1 MRLFA
6 LIISGLFFSTAYGQV
21 MYLDSMYKK
30 IEVTTHKFTTVNNEE
45 LGLDFYRAEG
55 LTGSLPLLIY
65 VHGGGFST
73 GQRDSKG
80 IAYFAKRMAQ
90 RGYAVASVSYR
101 LTMKDIGFECDV
113 TAVQKRQA
121 FDDASHDVMRG
132 VEHILKNSG
141 TTFKINS
148 QKVVLIGSSA
158 GAEAVLNLAYV
169 YDYGEVLQGFRFA
182 GVVSMAG
189 ALTNLDVISPINAI
203 PTQLFHGTGDA
214 LIPYSVGPHH
224 YCNAADSGYLML
236 YGSAPIAERLRG
248 TGTSYYLYT
257 VNGGSHGWASTPMNK
272 CLHEILDFLYH
283 DVLNPKGLRQT
294 ERTVGE

>member
-1 MRLFA
+1 MRFLA
-6 LIISGLFFSTAYGQV
+6 ILISGLFLSTAYGQV
-21 MYLDSMYKK
+21 MFLDSLYKK
-30 IEVTTHKFTTVNNEE
+30 VVVTTHKFTTVNNEE

-55 LTGSLPLLIY
+55 NSGSLPLLIY
-65 VHGGGFST
+65 VHGGGFSS

-113 TAVQKRQA
+113 SAAQKRQA
-121 FDDASHDVMRG
+121 FDDASHDVMRA
-132 VEHILKNSG
+132 VEHILKNNA
-141 TTFKINS
+141 TTFKIKD

-169 YDYGEVLQGFRFA
+169 YDYGEVLRGFRFA

-189 ALTNLDVISPINAI
+189 ALTDLEVISPINAI

-214 LIPYSVGPHH
+214 LIPYSIGPHH
-224 YCNAADSGYLML
+224 YCQAADSGFLML
-236 YGSAPIAERLRG
+236 HGSGSIAERLKG

-257 VNGGSHGWASTPMNK
+257 INGGSHAWAATPMNK
-272 CLHEILDFLYH
+272 CLDDILDFLYY
-283 DVLNPKGLRQT
+283 DVLNSKGLRQT
-294 ERTVGE
+294 ERTVSE